1 MPATPAWLASVEAL
15 LNRSIG
21 QSMRATAAARRLNNT
36 SMQIDIEGVY
46 ALRAAVSAEKLA
58 LMAGGESEADAV
70 ISGSPW
76 ALLELLAAGVNRTGG
91 PNAEGRAATRIRGD
105 AEIANRYRELFALA
119 RPDFEEEL
127 SRVTGDVPARRLS
140 QFAKAAFSWV
150 RKSGRTAGENIAE
163 YLQEES
169 RDLVNRAELEE
180 FLLGV
185 DQSREMADRI
195 EIRLARLERRLKG
208 TA

>member
-21 QSMRATAAARRLNNT
+21 QSLQATAAARRLNNT
-36 SMQIDIEGVY
+36 SLQIDIEGVY
-46 ALRAAVSAEKLA
+46 AFRAAVCAQRLA
-58 LMAGGESEADAV
+58 LMAGGEGEASAV

-76 ALLELLAAGVNRTGG
+76 ALVALLTGGVKSTGG
-91 PNAEGRAATRIRGD
+91 PAAEGRSSTQIRGD
-105 AEIANRYRELFALA
+105 AEIANRYRQLFALA

-127 SRVTGDVPARRLS
+127 SRLTGDVPARALS
-140 QFAKAAFSWV
+140 RFARAAFSWL
-150 RKSGRTAGENIAE
+150 RDGARTAGENIAE

-169 RDLVNRAELEE
+169 RDLVNRPELEE

-195 EIRLARLERRLKG
+195 EIRLARLERQLKG

>member
-1 MPATPAWLASVEAL
+1 
-15 LNRSIG
+15 
-21 QSMRATAAARRLNNT
+21 MRATAAARRLNGT
-36 SMQIDIEGVY
+36 SLQIEIEGVY
-46 ALRAAVSAEKLA
+46 AIRAAVSADRLA
-58 LMAGGESEADAV
+58 LLAGGESEADAV

-76 ALLELLAAGVNRTGG
+76 SLVELLAGGLRSTGG
-91 PNAEGRAATRIRGD
+91 PAAEGRAATRIRGD
-105 AEIANRYRELFALA
+105 AEVASRYRELFVLA

-127 SRVTGDVPARRLS
+127 SRLTGDVAARALS
-140 QFAKAAFSWV
+140 QFARAALSWV
-150 RKSGRTAGENIAE
+150 RKSGRTAGENLAE

-169 RDLVNRAELEE
+169 RDLVNGSELEE

-185 DQSREMADRI
+185 DQSRETADRI

>member
-15 LNRSIG
+15 LNRSIA

-36 SMQIDIEGVY
+36 SMQIEVDGVY
-46 ALRAAVSAEKLA
+46 AIRAAVSADRLA
-58 LMAGGESEADAV
+58 LTAGDESEADAV

-76 ALLELLAAGVNRTGG
+76 SLFELLAGGVKSTGG
-91 PNAEGRAATRIRGD
+91 PTAEGRAATRIRGD
-105 AEIANRYRELFALA
+105 AEIASRYRELFALA

-127 SRVTGDVPARRLS
+127 SRLVGDVPARRLS
-140 QFAKAAFSWV
+140 QFAGAAFSWV
-150 RKSGRTAGENIAE
+150 RKSGRTAGQNLAE

-195 EIRLARLERRLKG
+195 EIRLAHLERRLKG